1 MSKIQKTAM
10 EKDRS
15 FGGRSGNVYHFPP
28 KHTPKGNSITNEDD
42 EKMDETTKLLFE
54 SLQADAREREK
65 RISSQTKESEERIE
79 KRAAE
84 LENRLIQLHSD
95 TISKIEGKLDQN
107 TKLLESKFETMDAK
121 IMNIEKQ
128 VSEVHARTRFWV
140 NLIVPAIVAIV
151 VGIVSVLITS

>member
-1 MSKIQKTAM
+1 M
-10 EKDRS
+10 EKDQS
-15 FGGRSGNVYHFPP
+15 FGGGLENVYHFPH
-28 KHTPKGNSITNEDD
+28 KHTSKGNSITNEDD

-65 RISSQTKESEERIE
+65 RISLQTRESEERIE

-95 TISKIEGKLDQN
+95 TLSKIEDKLDQN

-121 IMNIEKQ
+121 IMNIDKQ